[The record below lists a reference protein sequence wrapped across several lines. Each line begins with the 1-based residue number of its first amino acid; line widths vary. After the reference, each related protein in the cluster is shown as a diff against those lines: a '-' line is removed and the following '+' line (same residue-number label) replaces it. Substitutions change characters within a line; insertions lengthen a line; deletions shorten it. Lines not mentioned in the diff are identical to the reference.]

1 MGSNMK
7 KYKATDIQW
16 DTDGEDVDLP
26 TEVTF
31 EMEDDEDPSVD
42 GANAISDKIG
52 WCLFGFNFE
61 EIT

>member
-1 MGSNMK
+1 MK